1 MKRLYHDGLLNQSV
15 AVFTHVLQDLV
26 SSVVAG
32 CGGGLGG
39 HSQRVDQSLEVN
51 NPTIT
56 HHCQYGFKLL
66 QEMSFWF
73 SVILWNNVGTNVGE
87 C

>member
-1 MKRLYHDGLLNQSV
+1 MIKSLYHDGLLNQSV

-26 SSVVAG
+26 SSIVAS

-39 HSQRVDQSLEVN
+39 HSQWVDQSLEVD

-56 HHCQYGFKLL
+56 DSNALSDHWKCFL
-66 QEMSFWF
+66 S
-73 SVILWNNVGTNVGE
+73 SVVYCETTLAVM
-87 C
+87 

>member
-1 MKRLYHDGLLNQSV
+1 MIKFLYHDGLLNQSV

-26 SSVVAG
+26 SSIVAG

-56 HHCQYGFKLL
+56 HHWQYRSKLP
-66 QEMSFWF
+66 QEMSSWF
-73 SVILWNNVGTNVGE
+73 CFKLWNASSNVS
-87 C
+87 